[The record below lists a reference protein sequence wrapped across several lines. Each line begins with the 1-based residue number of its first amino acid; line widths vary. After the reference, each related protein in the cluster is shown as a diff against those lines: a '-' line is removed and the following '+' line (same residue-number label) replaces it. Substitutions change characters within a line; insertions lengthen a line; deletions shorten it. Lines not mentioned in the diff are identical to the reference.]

1 MKNDPGRARTRSAI
15 IALIAG
21 LVSGCPGPRA
31 PGPTLPDSS
40 RVKSIEFITYG
51 GAPVY
56 SAALN
61 KIAFHRFDPKIIGG
75 PELSGKNDNTGTFE
89 LWVADPDG
97 SRATCISCR
106 DVPNGPRM
114 NQHKGAPTWHPSGQ
128 WIVAAVEMPVHAAS
142 HAKTHAGTGAY
153 VDLWA
158 ISPDGRRWFQLTRYT
173 NSVRTSRF
181 PNTPVGALI
190 PRFSR
195 RGDHLV
201 WAEMIGYGA
210 KHPFGIWR
218 LVLGEFMVDAAGPRL
233 KNLRRFEPGA
243 AGTTFYE
250 AWSFSPDDTMI
261 TVASES
267 GAIHPGYMDVQIW
280 NPHTGTLVNLTKT
293 NDQFEEQ
300 AVFSPDGRWIAF
312 MSTQGQSPRYDPSRN
327 FWGTFRTDVWL
338 MRADGSGAERL
349 THFSDPAHREYLP
362 GAVNRA
368 IPVSWAPDGRAI
380 YINVDQNQGSRET
393 HETQRIYRINL
404 R

>member
-1 MKNDPGRARTRSAI
+1 MRSKLKGAV
-15 IALIAG
+15 ALTTLALLTGLTIGCHSSGSSSPAPDAG
-21 LVSGCPGPRA
+21 PVQ
-31 PGPTLPDSS
+31 
-40 RVKSIEFITYG
+40 SIEFITYG

-61 KIAFHRFDPKIIGG
+61 KIAFHRFDPAIIGG
-75 PELSGKNDNTGTFE
+75 PDLSGNNDNTGTFE

-97 SRATCISCR
+97 SHEICLSCR
-106 DVPNGPRM
+106 DISNGPRL

-142 HAKTHAGTGAY
+142 HAQTHAGTGAY

-158 ISPDGRRWFQLTRYT
+158 ISADGTQWYQLTHYANIVTTR
-173 NSVRTSRF
+173 RF
-181 PNTPVGALI
+181 PDTPAGALI

-195 RGDHLV
+195 RGDRLV
-201 WAEMIGYGA
+201 WAEMIGYDA
-210 KHPFGIWR
+210 QHPFAIWR
-218 LVLGEFMVDAAGPRL
+218 LVLADFVVDAGGPRL
-233 KNLRRFEPGA
+233 ENLSRFEPGV

-250 AWSFSPDDTMI
+250 AWGFSPDDSLI

-267 GAIHPGYMDVQIW
+267 GAIHPGFLDVQIW
-280 NPHTGTLVNLTKT
+280 NPQAGTLVNLTKT
-293 NDQFEEQ
+293 NDQYEEQ
-300 AVFSPDGRWIAF
+300 AVFSPDGQRITF
-312 MSTQGQSPRYDPSRN
+312 MSTKDQSPAYDPSGD

-349 THFSDPAHREYLP
+349 TYFSDAAHTEYLP
-362 GAVNRA
+362 AAVNRA
-368 IPVSWAPDGRAI
+368 IPVSWAPDGKAI
-380 YINVDQNQGSRET
+380 YVNVDQNQGSQQT